1 MNRLVSNNLYCYFTF
16 AVIILLAHV
25 NIIFAESTMS
35 PDAPYILLYME
46 EAGSLKEYFLK
57 LISLKGLDFQPVRD
71 LSLYIDLKIFR
82 LTGINLFI
90 INNCLI
96 WSGCCYQI
104 YQLAKFRNQNENSGF
119 ILTCVLCFS
128 VHPVFSQTINW
139 SMGRKHL
146 LAVFFILYG
155 TQYLLK
161 MIEGKKNGK
170 WVFLPYLL
178 SLLSVPVS
186 LLWPVWAAAT
196 AFILDRNAFK
206 KNFIR
211 IIPLFAITLP
221 IAALNYAYYFN
232 SEVYKEIFIQ
242 KKESIDYSKIFHHL
256 GQYLK
261 QIFYPFELRFHY
273 ALEDSA
279 LLGLAILIGFL
290 IWIGVKYRNNR
301 MNWIWILFSVTNI
314 ALFLRT
320 PETFFDTY
328 VILPVTGLFL
338 VLLMISGKPSR
349 LKYAGTTVL
358 GLVFIGLTLSENL
371 NWKSMRAFGYKNF
384 TYNQDCAT
392 ARSYAETFFV
402 EKEKLPN
409 DLYDFIQR
417 NDCLKP
423 NGGESPVGMRGIRNF
438 ESRLLLIEDDVDIE
452 FRQKKLLE
460 LSQENYY
467 PKILYALM
475 MARAGKDEE
484 MEQTMSEL
492 NQAFSGMNVL
502 LDFDPVATDELRA
515 YCQSKQLTECNRF
528 TKRFAEKVREPFL

>member
-1 MNRLVSNNLYCYFTF
+1 MNRLLSNNLYCYFAF
-16 AVIILLAHV
+16 AVIILIAHS
-25 NIIFAESTMS
+25 NIIFSQSTMS
-35 PDAPYILLYME
+35 PDAPYILIYME
-46 EAGSLKEYFLK
+46 ELSSLKDYFQK
-57 LISLKGLDFQPVRD
+57 LFSLQGLDFQPVRD

-104 YQLAKFRNQNENSGF
+104 FQLSKFRNQEENSGF
-119 ILTCVLCFS
+119 LLACVFCFS

-146 LAVFFILYG
+146 LAVFFILFATNYF
-155 TQYLLK
+155 LK
-161 MIEGKKNGK
+161 MIEGKKNGN
-170 WVFLPYLL
+170 WIFLPYLL

-186 LLWPVWAAAT
+186 LLWPVWAVIT
-196 AFILDRNAFK
+196 IFILKRESVR
-206 KNFIR
+206 KNLTR
-211 IIPLFAITLP
+211 IIPLFGIMIP

-242 KKESIDYSKIFHHL
+242 KKDSIDYSKIFHHL

-273 ALEDSA
+273 SLEDSA
-279 LLGLAILIGFL
+279 LVGLFILISFL
-290 IWIGVKYRNNR
+290 VWIGVKYRHNR
-301 MNWIWILFSVTNI
+301 MNWIWIIFSITNI

-338 VLLMISGKPSR
+338 VLLMISGRPS
-349 LKYAGTTVL
+349 LPKYVTTSL
-358 GLVFIGLTLSENL
+358 LSLFFIGMTFSVNL
-371 NWKSMRAFGYKNF
+371 NWKSLRAFADKNF

-402 EKEKLPN
+402 EKQKLPN
-409 DLYDFIQR
+409 ELYDFIQK

-423 NGGESPVGMRGIRNF
+423 HGGESPVGMRGIRNF
-438 ESRLLLIEDDVDIE
+438 ESRLLLIEDDVDFE
-452 FRQKKLLE
+452 FRQKKLQQ

-475 MARAGKDEE
+475 MARVGNDEE
-484 MEQTMSEL
+484 LEQTMNEL
-492 NQAFSGMNVL
+492 NQAFAGTSTL
-502 LDFDPVATDELRA
+502 LDYDPVATDELIT

-528 TKRFAEKVREPFL
+528 TKRFAEVVRQPFL